1 MGSSQKWGL
10 VLLDLITILNN
21 WLLIT
26 YINKNILYWPV
37 RLMVRIPDLQSGD
50 MIARNPDNHNDLW
63 LIAGEYFKNNF
74 EEIK

>member
-1 MGSSQKWGL
+1 MEFKKYRRTNIAE
-10 VLLDLITILNN
+10 VHAYNIN
-21 WLLIT
+21 IT
-26 YINKNILYWPV
+26 YSKEFMDKVSISEV
-37 RLMVRIPDLQSGD
+37 DRLNGSPKPGD